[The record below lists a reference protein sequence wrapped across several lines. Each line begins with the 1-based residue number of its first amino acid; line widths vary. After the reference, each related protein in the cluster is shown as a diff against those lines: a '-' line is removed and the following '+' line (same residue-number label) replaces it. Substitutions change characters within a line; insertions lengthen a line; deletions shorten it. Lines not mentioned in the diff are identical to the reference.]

1 LGSANEDLS
10 HSINRSQ
17 VTTRAKHIHTYD
29 PRLARVSR
37 SCSENEK
44 FWWELLVMK
53 SDPKVILDTAE
64 IDKNVLIKHK
74 QNVPIAREYI
84 RSKEVQE
91 LAVEKYRKNGRGI
104 TFNDLISRGI
114 TKTKG
119 QAQRKLKNC
128 LKNKVL
134 FTIQHHKPQL
144 YYPTCIKSHILEN
157 KNAPIDPTGVQYRY
171 NEYHHQHS
179 YTSSS
184 SIIAY
189 IVSLLPSTPSYIHNM
204 HFKLNI
210 PPQCYIQ
217 LNLPQYSSKN
227 KGKHQYENISS
238 AHVDYTFYP
247 RGTVDITVKCSSN
260 PLKLEDD
267 TDLARLIAFL
277 GQLRDRLII
286 LLADKRERLVPDIT
300 QWYLTELDINK
311 DIVVSD
317 SVHIVPKIQVKH
329 LNDLFRIYIKSMGE
343 HTVCRVEKSMHPPS
357 QKSPIDVINDIFNSV
372 GTQQ

>member
-1 LGSANEDLS
+1 
-10 HSINRSQ
+10 
-17 VTTRAKHIHTYD
+17 
-29 PRLARVSR
+29 
-37 SCSENEK
+37 
-44 FWWELLVMK
+44 MK
-53 SDPKVILDTAE
+53 SDSKVILDTTKV
-64 IDKNVLIKHK
+64 DKNVPIIYK
-74 QNVPIAREYI
+74 QNVPIAREYV

-91 LAVEKYRKNGRGI
+91 LAVEKYHKNGRGI

-114 TKTKG
+114 TKTKR

-128 LKNKVL
+128 LKNKAL
-134 FTIQHHKPQL
+134 FTIQHHNPQQ
-144 YYPTCIKSHILEN
+144 YYPSCIKSHILEN
-157 KNAPIDPTGVQYRY
+157 KNVLIDPTGV
-171 NEYHHQHS
+171 HHQQQYYHQ
-179 YTSSS
+179 YQYNIDTPS

-189 IVSLLPSTPSYIHNM
+189 ILPLLPAAPSYIHNM

-210 PPQCYIQ
+210 SPQCFIQ

-227 KGKHQYENISS
+227 KGKHQYENVAN

-247 RGTVDITVKCSSN
+247 RGTVDVAVKCSGN

-286 LLADKRERLVPDIT
+286 LLADKKERLVPDIT

-317 SVHIVPKIQVKH
+317 SVHIALPKIQVKH

-357 QKSPIDVINDIFNSV
+357 QKSAIDVINDIFNSV
-372 GTQQ
+372 ERQQ